1 MTAPAPVLRLAPS
14 DPVGIALADL
24 APGTAIG
31 IDGILACETIPRGH
45 KVALADIAAGADVR
59 KFGAFIGIASQPIA
73 RGHHVHTRN
82 LTFRPSTAA
91 RDAVPARRNSQ
102 GTLLQISGASF
113 MGYARGDGRVGTRNV
128 LLVLATVN
136 CSATVARRVAETF
149 RREVD
154 LSTWPNIDGVVAL
167 THQHGCS
174 FRADGPGMAI
184 LRRTLSGY
192 ACHPNVAGV
201 LVIGLGCEDNQVD
214 EFMASAGLAA
224 SDRLVALVIQQEGG
238 TAATVAAGV
247 AALRGMLPRAAAAE
261 RTRVSASHLKVG
273 LQCGGSDGFSAI
285 SANPALGL
293 AVDRLVAEGGTAIL
307 SETPEIYGAE
317 QLLIERA
324 ATGEIAEK
332 LKGLL
337 SWWEEH
343 AKLDLGTLD
352 NNPSPG
358 NKQGGITT
366 ILEKSLGAVSK
377 GGSTALQAVY
387 AYAEAIDAPG
397 LVFMDSPGYDPVS
410 ATGQIASGAN
420 LICFTTGRGSCFGC
434 APAPS
439 LKIAT
444 NTPLFQR
451 MAGDMDVN
459 AGSILDGSASHQQI
473 GNQIFQLMLDT
484 ASGHRTASETLGYGE
499 EEFIP
504 WSQGL
509 TY

>member
-1 MTAPAPVLRLAPS
+1 MTAPALVLRLDPS

-24 APGTAIG
+24 GPGTATG
-31 IDGILACETIPRGH
+31 FDGILTRGDIPRGH
-45 KVALADIAAGADVR
+45 KVALASLAAGASVR
-59 KFGAFIGIASQPIA
+59 KFGSFIGVAAKAIAP
-73 RGHHVHTRN
+73 GDHVHTHN
-82 LTFRPSTAA
+82 LAFRPSTAG
-91 RDAVPARRNSQ
+91 RDAAPARRNA
-102 GTLLQISGASF
+102 TEPLLTPSGATF
-113 MGYARGDGRVGTRNV
+113 MGYVREDGRVGTRNV

-136 CSATVARRVAETF
+136 CSATVARRIAETF

-154 LSTWPNIDGVVAL
+154 LSAYPNLDGVVAL

-192 ACHPNVAGV
+192 ARHPNVAGV
-201 LVIGLGCEDNQVD
+201 LVVGLGCEDNQVD
-214 EFMASAGLAA
+214 EFMASAGLVA
-224 SDRLVALVIQQEGG
+224 SRRLVALVIQQEGG

-247 AALRGMLPRAAAAE
+247 SALKGMLPRAAAAE
-261 RTRVSASHLKVG
+261 RTRVSAAHLKVG
-273 LQCGGSDGFSAI
+273 LQCGGSDGFSAL

-293 AVDRLVAEGGTAIL
+293 AVDRLVTEGGTAIL

-317 QLLIERA
+317 RLLIERA
-324 ATGEIAEK
+324 ASDEIAAK
-332 LKGLL
+332 LRNLL
-337 SWWEEH
+337 SWWEDH

-352 NNPSPG
+352 NNPSSG

-387 AYAEAIDAPG
+387 AYAEPIVLPG

-410 ATGQIASGAN
+410 ATGQVASGAN

-434 APAPS
+434 APVPS

-451 MAGDMDVN
+451 MVGDMDVN
-459 AGSILDGSASHQQI
+459 AGGILDGLSSHQNI
-473 GNQIFQLMLDT
+473 GDQIFQLMLDT
-484 ASGHRTASETLGYGE
+484 ASGHRTASERLGYGE

>member
-1 MTAPAPVLRLAPS
+1 MTLSVLRLHPA
-14 DPVGIALADL
+14 DAIGIALTDL
-24 APGTAIG
+24 APGEAIG
-31 IDGILACETIPRGH
+31 AGLVTREAIPRGH
-45 KVALADIAAGADVR
+45 KVALSPFAAGDPVR
-59 KFGAFIGIASQPIA
+59 KFDTFIGVAARPIDA
-73 RGHHVHTRN
+73 GAHVHSHN
-82 LTFRPSTAA
+82 LAFRPARAA
-91 RDAVPARRNSQ
+91 RDVPAARRNAIEP
-102 GTLLQISGASF
+102 LEAEFGATF
-113 MGYARGDGRVGTRNV
+113 EGYRRENGRVGTRNV

-136 CSATVARRVAETF
+136 CSATVAKRIAEQF

-154 LSTWPNIDGVVAL
+154 LAATPTIDGVVAL

-184 LRRTLSGY
+184 LRRTLGGY
-192 ACHPNVAGV
+192 ARHPNVAGT
-201 LVIGLGCEDNQVD
+201 LVVGLGCEDNQVD
-214 EFMASAGLAA
+214 EFLEAAGLAP
-224 SDRLVALVIQQEGG
+224 SERLTTRIIQQEGG

-247 AALRGMLPRAAAAE
+247 AALKAMLPRAAAAS
-261 RTRVSASHLKVG
+261 RTTVSAAHLTVG

-293 AVDRLVAEGGTAIL
+293 AADRLVAAGGTVIL

-317 QLLIERA
+317 QLLLGRA
-324 ATGEIAEK
+324 ASESVAQR
-332 LKGLL
+332 LRDLL
-337 SWWEEH
+337 AWWEDN
-343 AKLDLGTLD
+343 ARRDDGTLD

-377 GGSTALQAVY
+377 GGSSPLNAVFG
-387 AYAEAIDAPG
+387 YAEPIATPG

-410 ATGQIASGAN
+410 ATGQVAAGAN

-444 NTPLFQR
+444 NSGLFRR
-451 MAGDMDVN
+451 MAGDMDLD
-459 AGSILDGSASHQQI
+459 AGPILDGTLSHEAV
-473 GNQIFQLMLDT
+473 GGAIFARMLAT
-484 ASGHRTASETLGYGE
+484 ASGARTASEQLGYGE

-504 WSQGL
+504 WAQGL

>member
-1 MTAPAPVLRLAPS
+1 MIAPAPVLRLDPS
-14 DPVGIALADL
+14 DPVGIALVDL
-24 APGTAIG
+24 DPSAAIG
-31 IDGILACETIPRGH
+31 IDGVRAREAVPRGH
-45 KVALADIAAGADVR
+45 KIALADLAVGAAVR
-59 KFGAFIGIASQPIA
+59 KFGTFIGVAAKAIAA
-73 RGHHVHTRN
+73 GEHVHTHN
-82 LTFRPSTAA
+82 LAFRPSTAG
-91 RDAVPARRNSQ
+91 RDAVPARRNSAEQ
-102 GTLLQISGASF
+102 PTISTGASF
-113 MGYARGDGRVGTRNV
+113 MGYVREDGRVGTRNV

-136 CSATVARRVAETF
+136 CSATVAKRIAEAF
-149 RREVD
+149 RHEVD
-154 LSTWPNIDGVVAL
+154 LSTYPGLDGVVAL
-167 THQHGCS
+167 THQQGCS
-174 FRADGPGMAI
+174 FRADGPGMVV
-184 LRRTLSGY
+184 LRRTLAGY
-192 ACHPNVAGV
+192 ASHPNVAGV
-201 LVIGLGCEDNQVD
+201 LVVGLGCEDNQVD
-214 EFMASAGLAA
+214 EFMASAGLVA

-247 AALRGMLPRAAAAE
+247 RALKGMLPQAAAAV
-261 RTRVSASHLKVG
+261 RTRVSASKLKVG

-285 SANPALGL
+285 SANPSLGL

-317 QLLIERA
+317 RLLIERA
-324 ATGEIAEK
+324 ASDEVATK
-332 LKGLL
+332 LKSLL

-352 NNPSPG
+352 NNPSAG

-387 AYAEAIDAPG
+387 AYAETIVSSG

-410 ATGQIASGAN
+410 ATGQVASGAN

-434 APAPS
+434 APVPS
-439 LKIAT
+439 VKIAT

-451 MAGDMDVN
+451 MAGDMDVD
-459 AGSILDGSASHQQI
+459 AGRILNGLSSHQQVAD
-473 GNQIFQLMLDT
+473 QIFQLMLDT
-484 ASGHRTASETLGYGE
+484 ASGHRTASEMLGYGE

>member
-1 MTAPAPVLRLAPS
+1 MTVPAPVLRLDPS

-24 APGTAIG
+24 APGTATG
-31 IDGILACETIPRGH
+31 FDGIFTRADIPRGH
-45 KVALADIAAGADVR
+45 KVALASLAAGAWVR
-59 KFGAFIGIASQPIA
+59 KFGSFIGVAAKAIAP
-73 RGHHVHTRN
+73 GDHVHTHN
-82 LTFRPSTAA
+82 LAFRPSTAG
-91 RDAVPARRNSQ
+91 RDAVPARRNA
-102 GTLLQISGASF
+102 TEPLLAPSGATF
-113 MGYARGDGRVGTRNV
+113 MGYAREDGRVGTRNV

-136 CSATVARRVAETF
+136 CSATVARRIAETF

-154 LSTWPNIDGVVAL
+154 LSAYPNFDGVVAL

-184 LRRTLSGY
+184 LRRTLAGY
-192 ACHPNVAGV
+192 AHHPNVAGV
-201 LVIGLGCEDNQVD
+201 LVVGLGCEDNQVD
-214 EFMASAGLAA
+214 EFMASAGLVA

-247 AALRGMLPRAAAAE
+247 SALKRMLPRAAAAE
-261 RTRVSASHLKVG
+261 RTRVSASQLKVG
-273 LQCGGSDGFSAI
+273 LQCGGSDGFSAL

-293 AVDRLVAEGGTAIL
+293 AVDCLVTEGGTAIL

-317 QLLIERA
+317 RLLIERA
-324 ATGEIAEK
+324 ASDEVAAK
-332 LKGLL
+332 LRNLL
-337 SWWEEH
+337 SWWEDH

-377 GGSTALQAVY
+377 GGSTVLQAVY
-387 AYAEAIDAPG
+387 AYAEPIISPG

-410 ATGQIASGAN
+410 ATGQVASGAN

-434 APAPS
+434 APVPS

-459 AGSILDGSASHQQI
+459 AGRILDGLFSHQQI
-473 GNQIFQLMLDT
+473 GDQIFQLMLDT
-484 ASGHRTASETLGYGE
+484 ASGHRTASEILGYGE